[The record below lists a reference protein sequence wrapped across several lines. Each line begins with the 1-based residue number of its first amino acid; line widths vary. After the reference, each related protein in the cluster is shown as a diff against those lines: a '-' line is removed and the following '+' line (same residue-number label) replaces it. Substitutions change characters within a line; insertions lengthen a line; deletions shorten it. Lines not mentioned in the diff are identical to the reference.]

1 MSTTNYSNETLE
13 RIKKLE
19 RIRALGVNPYAT
31 RFDISHQIQEIISRY
46 PSNIDIEKGET
57 SQFRSVEEVIL
68 APTGNISIAGRVVLH
83 RSFGKICFATISDGT
98 GKIQVLFSRDNCSI
112 SLTPNPSPKG
122 DGNQTDSVS
131 SPSLKEKGS
140 GDEVSAYKFAEKLID
155 LGDFVGIR

>member
-1 MSTTNYSNETLE
+1 MSNPNYSTETLD

-31 RFDISHQIQEIISRY
+31 RFDTTHQIVQIISRY
-46 PSNIDIEKGET
+46 PSNIDIENGES

-68 APTGNISIAGRVVLH
+68 APVSTISIAGRVVLH

-112 SLTPNPSPKG
+112 NTESGIKTELTEGTESL
-122 DGNQTDSVS
+122 
-131 SPSLKEKGS
+131 
-140 GDEVSAYKFAEKLID
+140 SAYKFAEKLID
-155 LGDFVGIR
+155 LGDFVGIQ